1 MWLQKASGIDCNV
14 LKKITKRR
22 GAILTEMKILIKTER
37 HGAILSKSNTAE
49 DLPEVK

>member
-14 LKKITKRR
+14 LKKKRR